1 MGSHPGP
8 AGLARLAESAAAG
21 ELKVVI
27 DSVRPLEEVPAAVE
41 EFSRGKRGKIVV
53 SIAE

>member
-1 MGSHPGP
+1 M
-8 AGLARLAESAAAG
+8 
-21 ELKVVI
+21 I

-41 EFSRGKRGKIVV
+41 EFPRGKRGKIVV